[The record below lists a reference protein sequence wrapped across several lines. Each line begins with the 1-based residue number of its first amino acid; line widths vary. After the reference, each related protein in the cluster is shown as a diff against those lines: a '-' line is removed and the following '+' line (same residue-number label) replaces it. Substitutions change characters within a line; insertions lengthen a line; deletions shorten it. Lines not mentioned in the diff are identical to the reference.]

1 MNPVGALVNFATHHC
16 VSRIRPGMD
25 NAESP
30 LPERARLSLVSES
43 FAPAMSSAAPLL
55 PRIAAGDELAVREGV
70 ARYGALIWSLVRRW
84 SPDACDAEDAVQE
97 VFVDL
102 WRSAARYEVT
112 RSTEAGW
119 VAMVTRRRLIDRLR
133 HRQRGVELEPLPD
146 GFDVA
151 DDTQSDDARDDR
163 VDRARAALRSLPE
176 AQRTALELSLLHGRT
191 HDEIAK
197 AVNTPLGTVK
207 SHIRR
212 GLQRAR
218 ALLQQSDARH
228 RASDVAR
235 EQQGS

>member
-1 MNPVGALVNFATHHC
+1 
-16 VSRIRPGMD
+16 
-25 NAESP
+25 
-30 LPERARLSLVSES
+30 
-43 FAPAMSSAAPLL
+43 
-55 PRIAAGDELAVREGV
+55 
-70 ARYGALIWSLVRRW
+70 
-84 SPDACDAEDAVQE
+84 
-97 VFVDL
+97 
-102 WRSAARYEVT
+102 
-112 RSTEAGW
+112 
-119 VAMVTRRRLIDRLR
+119 
-133 HRQRGVELEPLPD
+133 
-146 GFDVA
+146 

-197 AVNTPLGTVK
+197 AMNTPLGTVK